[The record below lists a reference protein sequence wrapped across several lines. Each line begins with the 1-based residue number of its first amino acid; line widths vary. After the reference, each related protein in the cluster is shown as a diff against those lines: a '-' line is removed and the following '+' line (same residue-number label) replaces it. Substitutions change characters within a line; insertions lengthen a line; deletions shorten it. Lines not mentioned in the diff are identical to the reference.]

1 MRLTGHSLSCLVG
14 RAEMGRVMMKSFFF
28 PFVVACIS
36 SVKSVRFGRGI
47 FVLREVCV
55 PQKNAE
61 VMIGSMDLDDALA
74 SSDR

>member
-1 MRLTGHSLSCLVG
+1 M
-14 RAEMGRVMMKSFFF
+14 
-28 PFVVACIS
+28 
-36 SVKSVRFGRGI
+36 KSVRCGRGI